1 MSYYYIS
8 MYSPCPKESSQRI
21 SKASGEVLSE
31 SFQGNQCAAAVC
43 VHARVTVCRPT
54 LWGPLSL
61 THTHISAYGA
71 PRARSI
77 SGRLWCVPDP
87 STPQQS
93 RPAARPPEAGK
104 GAGKAGSKPARTATQ
119 GRQAG
124 KAARGRQGRQSGRQR
139 EPLRNCKGNP

>member
-21 SKASGEVLSE
+21 SKAPGEVLSE

-61 THTHISAYGA
+61 TRTSVRTVL
-71 PRARSI
+71 RA
-77 SGRLWCVPDP
+77 PDP
-87 STPQQS
+87 YRADCGACLTHPPLSNHGRQRGRQRPARALG
-93 RPAARPPEAGK
+93 RPAASPPGPPRKAAKLARSPEA
-104 GAGKAGSKPARTATQ
+104 T
-119 GRQAG
+119 
-124 KAARGRQGRQSGRQR
+124 KAASQTAS
-139 EPLRNCKGNP
+139 KGNP